1 MNRNIIVTFLG
12 PDGSGKTTLI
22 NTIAADLKK
31 KKIFCKYLH
40 LRPNLF
46 KAKYKIVKDPHNQIL
61 RSKFLSLSKLV
72 YWLILFKIY
81 FFFNKKTFFLFDRYP
96 YDLLID
102 PVRYR
107 FNLNKNITKIFLRL
121 FPKPK
126 MIIVLNISH
135 RIILRRK
142 REVKKSYLITLIKK
156 YSKLNKEFNEVI
168 YYKNNQDYLNI
179 FKKIYKLK
187 NE

>member
-1 MNRNIIVTFLG
+1 MNKNIIITFLG

-22 NTIAADLKK
+22 NSIAADLKK
-31 KKIFCKYLH
+31 KKILCKYLH
-40 LRPNLF
+40 LRPNF
-46 KAKYKIVKDPHNQIL
+46 FRVNHKVVKDPHNQIL